1 MPVGLSAFL
10 TEGWIR
16 MGTEKNRRKKELLIG
31 TRVFD
36 VIGVIILIAAIIF
49 SIYMDKGGK

>member
-1 MPVGLSAFL
+1 M
-10 TEGWIR
+10 
-16 MGTEKNRRKKELLIG
+16 LIG

-49 SIYMDKGGK
+49 SIYMDTGGK